1 MIAGSHDSNIAIRA
15 SLRAG
20 SNARRPKPLLPLP
33 PGLILIAA
41 IALPAAGA
49 AYAAPCGSA
58 AHTILLHE
66 LAMGKSFEVLD
77 IETGKTFQM
86 TKLPSAKTQPVA
98 EVKKEIVLP
107 VQEKWFARD

>member
-1 MIAGSHDSNIAIRA
+1 MIHDSHCLVSA
-15 SLRAG
+15 SSRAG
-20 SNARRPKPLLPLP
+20 SNTRRPKPLLPLWP
-33 PGLILIAA
+33 ALILIAA

-86 TKLPSAKTQPVA
+86 TKLPSAKTQPVVEA
-98 EVKKEIVLP
+98 KKEVRTP
-107 VQEKWFARD
+107 VKVMTFARDP

>member
-1 MIAGSHDSNIAIRA
+1 MIHDSHCLVSA
-15 SLRAG
+15 SSCAK
-20 SNARRPKPLLPLP
+20 SKARRPKPLLPLR

-49 AYAAPCGSA
+49 AYATPCGSA
-58 AHTILLHE
+58 AHIILLHE

-86 TKLPSAKTQPVA
+86 TKLPSAKTQPVV
-98 EVKKEIVLP
+98 EVKKEVGP
-107 VQEKWFARD
+107 PEPRE